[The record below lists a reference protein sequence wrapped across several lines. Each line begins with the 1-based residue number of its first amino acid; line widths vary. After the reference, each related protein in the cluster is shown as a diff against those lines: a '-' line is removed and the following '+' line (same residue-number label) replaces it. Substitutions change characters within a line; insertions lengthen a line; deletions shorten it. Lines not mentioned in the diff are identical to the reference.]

1 MGIFRRYVLTVSGS
15 SPKIISIPSSEP
27 TQVQLAFFSPSPE
40 THPGPFCSVVSDANP
55 DAKAVPA
62 NGGHSVLVRADFQPF
77 SVEQDPCIE
86 SVLRLTGDTPELAV
100 DAVLPGVPTLAA
112 QVGRVD
118 LSVEPS
124 SESDTVTAFFLGTGR
139 NKHLIVWADASDN
152 VRSLTIKPH
161 LGSSE
166 KPHALLR
173 AEDDPTFLPASEDAI
188 ALHLS
193 PGENAVH
200 ILRSLELDEL
210 AILDKEALWLAA
222 PQARTVTPGEPTR
235 SETDLADLLED
246 DATDGEQDEIQ
257 STGRTERTE
266 RTEGVP
272 ELDSSEIPNESTD
285 RSEAVSAPS
294 SPQQSPNFLSVLFK
308 LIGHL
313 LAGVWE
319 LFFPRSDSPKASTD
333 GAASADA
340 SALTVDTAS
349 VADDEVDESE
359 AHTPLDERTPL
370 LRVSGRISEAS
381 YKLC

>member
-1 MGIFRRYVLTVSGS
+1 MLTLSRS
-15 SPKIISIPSSEP
+15 SPKIIAIPSSEP
-27 TQVQLAFFSPSPE
+27 AQVQLAFFSPSPE
-40 THPGPFCSVVSDANP
+40 THPGRFCSVVSDANP

-62 NGGHSVLVRADFQPF
+62 NGGYSVLVRADFQPF
-77 SVEQDPCIE
+77 SVDQDPCEE
-86 SVLRLTGDTPELAV
+86 SILRLTGDTPELAV
-100 DAVLPGVPTLAA
+100 DAVLPGVPTLSA

-124 SESDTVTAFFLGTGR
+124 SESDTVTAFLLGTGR
-139 NKHLIVWADASDN
+139 DKHLIVWAKASDN
-152 VRSLTIKPH
+152 VRSLAVKSH
-161 LGSSE
+161 LGSFD

-173 AEDDPTFLPASEDAI
+173 DEDDPTFLPASEDAI
-188 ALHLS
+188 VLHLS
-193 PGENAVH
+193 PGENTVH

-210 AILDKEALWLAA
+210 DILDKEALWLAA

-235 SETDLADLLED
+235 AETDIADLLED
-246 DATDGEQDEIQ
+246 GATDGEQDETQ

-272 ELDSSEIPNESTD
+272 ELDSCELEIPHESTD
-285 RSEAVSAPS
+285 RSEAGLAPS
-294 SPQQSPNFLSVLFK
+294 SRQQSPNFLSVLFK

-319 LFFPRSDSPKASTD
+319 MFFPRSDSPKASTD

-349 VADDEVDESE
+349 VADDEADESE
-359 AHTPLDERTPL
+359 AHTPVDERTPL